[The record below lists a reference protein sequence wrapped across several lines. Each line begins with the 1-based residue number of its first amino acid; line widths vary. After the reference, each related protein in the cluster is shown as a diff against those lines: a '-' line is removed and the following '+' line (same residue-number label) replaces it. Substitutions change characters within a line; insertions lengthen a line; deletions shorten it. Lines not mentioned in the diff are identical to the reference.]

1 MDGSDSL
8 DRRLRLKI
16 RDERGREGLTPVL
29 VDRMLAELRSAGEA
43 GIVTLE
49 SDGES
54 FCDGM
59 DLAALA
65 APDVDPAAA
74 LHRFADLLEALETT
88 PRPVIA
94 LVHGAARGGG
104 VGLAAAAD
112 VVIAAPEATFGL
124 PEVLFGLIPAV
135 VFPVLARRVG
145 HARARRLA
153 LSASTLTAHEARA
166 VGLVDEVADDLE
178 VAFRVHARRFD
189 RLDRRALAGVKSI
202 AAAHASGAEGYRH
215 EAFARFRELAASP
228 ETRDRIDRFLA
239 GETPW
244 PDGGAS

>member
-1 MDGSDSL
+1 
-8 DRRLRLKI
+8 LKI
-16 RDERGREGLTPVL
+16 RDERGRERLTPAL
-29 VDRMLAELRSAGEA
+29 VEHLMSALTEARGA

-49 SDGES
+49 SDGEV

-59 DLAALA
+59 DLGGLDGR
-65 APDVDPAAA
+65 DVDAAAA
-74 LHRFADLLEALETT
+74 LHRFAELLDAVEGT
-88 PRPVIA
+88 PRPVVA

-112 VVIAAPEATFGL
+112 VVLATPAATFGL

-166 VGLVDEVADDLE
+166 IGLVDEVADDLE
-178 VAFRVHARRFD
+178 VALGVHARRFD

-202 AAAHASGAEGYRH
+202 AAAWASGSGGYRRD
-215 EAFARFRELAASP
+215 AVARFGELLASP
-228 ETRDRIDRFLA
+228 ETRDRIGRFLA

-244 PDGGAS
+244 PDGDTS